1 MHFSEAQ
8 THSGSF
14 FTQDLDMAHIH
25 WLSCHTY
32 LGKWLLSKKSW
43 LFVIGHDFCLLEPT
57 LYEAIYIQ
65 NKLWRLLQNHA
76 QNNRCELNGLGSIK
90 LISMI
95 LPCVY
100 NFCLLQDARM
110 RVMEDR
116 GRGDLLLY

>member
-1 MHFSEAQ
+1 MTRF
-8 THSGSF
+8 G
-14 FTQDLDMAHIH
+14 
-25 WLSCHTY
+25 
-32 LGKWLLSKKSW
+32 
-43 LFVIGHDFCLLEPT
+43 IGHDFCLLEPT

-65 NKLWRLLQNHA
+65 NKLWRPLQNHA
-76 QNNRCELNGLGSIK
+76 ENNRCELNGLGSIK